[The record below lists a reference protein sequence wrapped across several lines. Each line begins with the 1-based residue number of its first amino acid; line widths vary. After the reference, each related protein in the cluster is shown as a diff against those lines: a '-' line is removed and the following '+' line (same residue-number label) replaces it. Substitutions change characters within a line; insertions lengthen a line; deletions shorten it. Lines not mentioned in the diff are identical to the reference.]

1 MEKLGTVYG
10 GWVLPCDLNLDEN
23 SIVYSIGVGEDVSF
37 DLLLQSKY
45 NSNIFL
51 IDPTERALKHFNEI
65 QKYYES
71 NIWQFSG
78 DIQID
83 YKEHIEF
90 LNPKFSKFTYLNVGA
105 WNSTTQLKFY
115 KQHNPEYVSQS
126 VIQNMFGDEYDII
139 NVTTIKNIMEQNN
152 HTKIDLVKMDI
163 EGAEIAVLNN
173 MFDDNILPRYLCI
186 EFDLYLKNKDHTN
199 ETQEIIYRL
208 LEKYTILANDDM
220 NMTLQLIEL

>member
-10 GWVLPCDLNLDEN
+10 GWILPCNSNLDEN
-23 SIVYSIGVGEDVSF
+23 SIVYSIGVGEDISF

-51 IDPTERALKHFNEI
+51 IDPTDRAFKHYNEI
-65 QKYYES
+65 QKFYETH
-71 NIWQFSG
+71 IWQFSG
-78 DIQID
+78 DIQKD
-83 YKEHIEF
+83 YKDHIEY
-90 LNPKFSKFTYLNVGA
+90 LNPNFSKFKYLNIGA

-115 KQHNPEYVSQS
+115 KQHNPQYVSQS
-126 VIQNMFGDEYDII
+126 VIQNMFSEEYDTI
-139 NVTTIKNIMEQNN
+139 NVTTIKNIMEQHN

-163 EGAEIAVLNN
+163 EGAEISVLHN
-173 MFDDNILPRYLCI
+173 MIDDNILPRYLCI

-199 ETQEIIYRL
+199 ETQKILARL

-220 NMTLQLIEL
+220 NMTLVLIDT